1 MAAVNALVIAQALS
15 FISVDVPNL
24 TATLGIDV
32 LLVPLNGTPTIVGT
46 ISTTQLMSATAAT
59 WKTAF
64 LAAIVTWAA
73 TPPGSPDVYT
83 ITRLIGFVDLL
94 TTVP

>member
-1 MAAVNALVIAQALS
+1 MAAVNALAIAQSLS
-15 FISVDVPNL
+15 FVSIDVPNL
-24 TATLGIDV
+24 TVTLGIDV
-32 LLVPLNGTPTIVGT
+32 LLVPVNGTPTIIGT
-46 ISTTQLMSATAAT
+46 VQTTQLMTATAAT

-64 LAAIVTWAA
+64 LAAIVAWAA